1 MRALRAFAGLVAV
14 AGITLLS
21 AACGA
26 AQVTTTVPGNIAAL
40 EAAQPGASLAHYG
53 YVPVAQLFGKDG
65 KVTGD
70 IYVACGHTTN
80 LSTCSSNFNNEGT
93 MLRPNVYVVGDLVTE
108 LQGPH
113 DSSIDD
119 RSYFIAVPA
128 AYQKFGS
135 LTSAQQLTLLGVMPA
150 VSRAIGAP
158 EGVGIS
164 ALALPIGETTAWV
177 SR

>member
-1 MRALRAFAGLVAV
+1 MRALRAFAGLVVV

-26 AQVTTTVPGNIAAL
+26 AKVPTTVPGNIAAL

-53 YVPVAQLFGKDG
+53 YTPVAELFGKGG
-65 KVTGD
+65 KVAGD
-70 IYVACGHTTN
+70 IYVACGKTIN
-80 LSTCSSNFNNEGT
+80 LSTCSSNLNNEGT
-93 MLRPNVYVVGDLVTE
+93 MRRPNVYVVGGLATE

-119 RSYFIAVPA
+119 RSYFVAVPA

-135 LTSAQQLTLLGVMPA
+135 LTSAQQLALLGVMPA

-158 EGVGIS
+158 EGAGIS
-164 ALALPIGETTAWV
+164 TLELPIGETTAWV